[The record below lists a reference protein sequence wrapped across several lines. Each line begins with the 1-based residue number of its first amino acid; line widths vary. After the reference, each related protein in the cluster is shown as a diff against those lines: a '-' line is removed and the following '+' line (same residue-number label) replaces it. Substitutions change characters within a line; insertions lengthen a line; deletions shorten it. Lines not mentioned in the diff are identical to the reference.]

1 MLATAGEAVSRTA
14 NGRLTISDARK
25 PSRVVCVVASVCIET
40 WPASFQ
46 VSSLITLGSGVP
58 FTVFDDSVAP
68 FTVRWNEGRPKKY
81 DFIVPG
87 AWTYRSVDLRLEW
100 EAPAIKDVRISL
112 IGEGFNIFDY
122 DNFGCFESFKPRLPA
137 TNPRFGEPNCEFSQ
151 RRFQAGARVSF

>member
-1 MLATAGEAVSRTA
+1 TYAKAKQTGTDNPGEGVAFGAFDYIDSNALYKFPGTNDERH
-14 NGRLTISDARK
+14 
-25 PSRVVCVVASVCIET
+25 RVVLSGT
-40 WPASFQ
+40 YQLPASFQ

-112 IGEGFNIFDY
+112 VGEGFNIFDY

-137 TNPRFGEPNCEFSQ
+137 TNPRFGE
-151 RRFQAGARVSF
+151 